1 MSSVNPVAS
10 SSQSHE
16 NGAVNHHPA
25 FKWIR
30 SERIDSLNLTLQE
43 FKHIK
48 TGALH
53 YHMEADNTEN
63 VFLVGFRTVP
73 MDSTGVAHILEHT
86 ALCGSKK
93 YPVRAERQ
101 FRQSK

>member
-1 MSSVNPVAS
+1 MSTDNSTANVSANEDGSEGV
-10 SSQSHE
+10 
-16 NGAVNHHPA
+16 AVNHHPA

-30 SERIDSLNLTLQE
+30 SERIDSLNVTLQE
-43 FKHIK
+43 FQHIK

-53 YHMEADNTEN
+53 YHMDAENSEN

-93 YPVRAERQ
+93 YPVRDR
-101 FRQSK
+101 SL